1 MTTNVERVRS
11 YLEQVQIFY
20 VTTVDGDQPKC
31 RPFSFQMEYEGKIY
45 FGVGTFKNCYRQMTQ
60 NPKVEI
66 CASNGQ
72 DFLRYYGKAV
82 FVDYPAILQKA
93 FAIADY
99 LPKMYNERTGH
110 KLGMFYLDDATA
122 EFCSLS
128 GVKESLKL

>member
-1 MTTNVERVRS
+1 
-11 YLEQVQIFY
+11 
-20 VTTVDGDQPKC
+20 
-31 RPFSFQMEYEGKIY
+31 MESGNPGAMR
-45 FGVGTFKNCYRQMTQ
+45 FRCMSRQGG
-60 NPKVEI
+60 
-66 CASNGQ
+66 SS
-72 DFLRYYGKAV
+72 
-82 FVDYPAILQKA
+82 AILQKA